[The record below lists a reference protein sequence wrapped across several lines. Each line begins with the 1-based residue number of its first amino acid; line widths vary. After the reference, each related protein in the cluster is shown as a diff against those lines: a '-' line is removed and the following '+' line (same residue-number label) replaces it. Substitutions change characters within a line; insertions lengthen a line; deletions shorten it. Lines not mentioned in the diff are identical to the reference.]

1 MPELDVPDAV
11 VVALWVAAGA
21 WLFWWFAP
29 LMLTAVG
36 LSRYANG
43 GEEDP
48 AAVEPDGTDP
58 AYTAAFTA
66 LTKLGYEPLGPGWM
80 RLTFHLR
87 AWTYRT
93 KVRAFRKR
101 SAGRYAFLHEQPV
114 VPGWHQLIV
123 ATCWADG
130 GLDLTSTGAVDTY
143 TTGDDGF
150 AMESV
155 ATADAAVVEA
165 RHADRVAAR
174 EATGRRR
181 DADLSL
187 RTLLDATERHAG
199 PSTLH
204 PTAKWARVE
213 LVAIGGPLAVALAA
227 AVLVFGPWSWAV
239 PAALLTVLCGL
250 AILAAAARANLV
262 AQLRRAT
269 EPPEEGW

>member
-11 VVALWVAAGA
+11 VVALWVVAGA
-21 WLFWWFAP
+21 WLFWWFVP
-29 LMLTAVG
+29 LVITAAG
-36 LSRYANG
+36 GTRYTNG

-48 AAVEPDGTDP
+48 AAVEPDDTDP
-58 AYTAAFTA
+58 AYTAAFDA
-66 LTKLGYEPLGPGWM
+66 LRRLGYEPVGPGWM

-101 SAGRYAFLHEQPV
+101 SAGRFAFLHEQPV
-114 VPGWHQLIV
+114 APGWHQLIY

-130 GLDLTSTGAVDTY
+130 GLDLTFAGAADTY

-155 ATADAAVVEA
+155 AAVDAAAVEA

-174 EATGRRR
+174 EAAGRRR
-181 DADLSL
+181 DTDLSL

-199 PSTLH
+199 PSTIA
-204 PTAKWARVE
+204 PIARTARVE
-213 LVAIGGPLAVALAA
+213 LVAVVGPLAVAAA
-227 AVLVFGPWSWAV
+227 VAVLVFGPWSWAV
-239 PAALLTVLCGL
+239 PAALLVVLSGI
-250 AILAAAARANLV
+250 AVLAAVARANLA

-269 EPPEEGW
+269 EPPDEGW